1 MPKISHKIGFIGAG
15 NMGQAMIGALIKS
28 QSSAPSDLFVCD
40 IIKKQTDALQ
50 KTYGIKVLPDN
61 STLIETCDVIIFA
74 IKPQSVEQVLAD
86 LQASSVFKNISGR
99 KIFISIAA
107 GTPIRKF
114 ERYIYDAIKDDKK
127 KQMPILRVMP
137 NTPALVLSG
146 MSGLCANNYA
156 TSEDIDITTR
166 ILSSMGKVIE
176 CRESDM
182 DAVTAVSGSGPA
194 YCFYLAEAMIEAAVN
209 LGISP
214 KNASEMAT
222 ATLKGA
228 MILLENQS
236 ISAQELRQKVT
247 SPGGTTEAAIKVLDD
262 NDVKKIIIQAV
273 TAAAQRSKELSN

>member
-1 MPKISHKIGFIGAG
+1 MTEISHKIGFIGAG

-40 IIKKQTDALQ
+40 VIKQQTQALQ
-50 KTYGIKVLPDN
+50 KSYGIKVLPDN
-61 STLIETCDVIIFA
+61 NALIEACDVIIFA
-74 IKPQSVEQVLAD
+74 VKPQSVEQVLSD
-86 LQASSVFKNISGR
+86 LKAAKTFVKTSGS

-114 ERYIYDAIKDDKK
+114 ESYIYDSIADDKK
-127 KQMPILRVMP
+127 RQMPILRAMP

-146 MSGLCANNYA
+146 MTGVCANSYA
-156 TSEDIDITTR
+156 TAADMQITKK
-166 ILSSMGKVIE
+166 ILAAMGKVVE
-176 CRESDM
+176 CQESDM

-209 LGISP
+209 LGLSP
-214 KNASEMAT
+214 ENAAEMTAT
-222 ATLKGA
+222 TLKGA

-236 ISAQELRQKVT
+236 ISAKELRQKVT

-262 NDVKKIIIQAV
+262 NSVKKTIIQAV
-273 TAAAQRSKELSN
+273 TAAAHRSKELSN

>member
-1 MPKISHKIGFIGAG
+1 MPKVFHKIGFIGAG

-28 QSSAPSDLFVCD
+28 QSSASSDLFVCD

-74 IKPQSVEQVLAD
+74 VKPQSVEQVLSELKATTI
-86 LQASSVFKNISGR
+86 FKKTSGK

-107 GTPIRKF
+107 GTPIKKF
-114 ERYIYDAIKDDKK
+114 ETNIYDGLEDDKK
-127 KQMPILRVMP
+127 NQMPILRVMP

-146 MSGLCANNYA
+146 MSGLCANSFA
-156 TSEDIDITTR
+156 TAEDVQIAKT
-166 ILSSMGKVIE
+166 ILSAMGKVIE
-176 CRESDM
+176 CPESDM

-194 YCFYLAEAMIEAAVN
+194 YCFYLVEAMIEAAVT

-214 KNASEMAT
+214 ENAAEMTA
-222 ATLKGA
+222 ATLKGS
-228 MILLENQS
+228 MILLEHQS
-236 ISAQELRQKVT
+236 ITAKELRQKVT

-262 NDVKKIIIQAV
+262 NSVKQIIIAAV
-273 TAAAQRSKELSN
+273 TAAAQRSKELSD